1 MFASFS
7 DSWDVLGASWGFL
20 EASWDLGASRDCLE
34 AVLGASWG
42 VLGAPWGRLGPSWG
56 RLGAS
61 WGRLGNVLGRLGRV
75 LGRLGVSKEGRATLF
90 CRRSGRNQDDCENS
104 LGTWSCAP
112 HLVQKKNMEFI
123 VFSLVFQAFFV
134 PR

>member
-1 MFASFS
+1 M
-7 DSWDVLGASWGFL
+7 
-20 EASWDLGASRDCLE
+20 
-34 AVLGASWG
+34 
-42 VLGAPWGRLGPSWG
+42 G
-56 RLGAS
+56 RLGAI
-61 WGRLGNVLGRLGRV
+61 LGRLGAILAPSWALLGRLGAI

-90 CRRSGRNQDDCENS
+90 CRTSGRDQDDRENS